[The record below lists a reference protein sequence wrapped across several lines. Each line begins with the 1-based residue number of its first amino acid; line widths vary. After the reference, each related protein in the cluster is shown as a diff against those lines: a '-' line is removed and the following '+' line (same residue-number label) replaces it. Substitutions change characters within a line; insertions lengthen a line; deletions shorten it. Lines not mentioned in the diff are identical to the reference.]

1 MSENTVEITDTN
13 FDEEVIQS
21 ATPVIVDFWAEWCG
35 PCKMMAPILEELATE
50 MSGQV
55 KVGKLNV
62 DHHRNTPQK
71 FQIQAIPTL
80 LIFKGGEVVERVV
93 GVESKAS
100 IVSKLEALN

>member
-1 MSENTVEITDTN
+1 MSENTVEITDNN
-13 FDEEVIQS
+13 FAEEVLQS
-21 ATPVIVDFWAEWCG
+21 DVPVLVDFWADWCG
-35 PCKMMAPILEELATE
+35 PGKMMAPSLDELAGE
-50 MSGQV
+50 MAGQL
-55 KVGKLNV
+55 KVGKFNV
-62 DHHRNTPQK
+62 DDYRDTPQK